1 LNVPVKALDLLE
13 EEDEEVVLLAEVEL
27 LTEELLL
34 LVGLAEVR
42 WCRGMASV
50 GLVTI
55 AYTTKK
61 EDGKEERED
70 AKVVSMVSLLVV
82 WFSVNSVRCGAALPN
97 DQRCVWSGR
106 RVEERGRFWLESTL
120 LEGL

>member
-1 LNVPVKALDLLE
+1 MLE

-70 AKVVSMVSLLVV
+70 AKVVSMVSFW
-82 WFSVNSVRCGAALPN
+82 WFGLALTLFAAVQLCPTT
-97 DQRCVWSGR
+97 SG
-106 RVEERGRFWLESTL
+106 VF
-120 LEGL
+120 GLAGG